1 MSIDEFIQ
9 IDKTFNEAMFLTK
22 VDNVFVKLLT
32 AAMLDE
38 MENVKHFISDDVY
51 NIYQSRVDELNA
63 LGHRQMYDELNVKTS
78 RISNIEVNANE
89 YVITV
94 ELQSRYMDYILDL
107 ESGNKVSGNDS
118 SRIEVSY
125 TLRFVKNSSTM
136 EQGMVRRCPGC
147 GSPMDINNDG
157 KCSYCG
163 GIYNLEDYDWILV
176 SIN

>member
-9 IDKTFNEAMFLTK
+9 IDKSFNEAMFLTK
-22 VDNVFVKLLT
+22 IDNVFVKLLT

-38 MENVKHFISDDVY
+38 MDSVKHFISDDVY
-51 NIYQSRVDELNA
+51 NIYKSKVDSLNA
-63 LGHRQMYDELNVKTS
+63 VGHRQMYDELNVKNS
-78 RISNIEVNANE
+78 RISNIEVNENN
-89 YVITV
+89 YIITV
-94 ELQSRYMDYILDL
+94 NLQARYMDYILDL

-118 SRIEVSY
+118 SRIEVGY
-125 TLRFVKNSSTM
+125 TLKFVKDASALT
-136 EQGMVRRCPGC
+136 QGMVRRCPGC

-163 GIYNLEDYDWILV
+163 GIYNLQDYDWILV